1 MFFNPDRGKPT
12 HEVIFFPKTKN
23 IICPNLYFNN
33 LPIVKTKSQKH
44 LKLNLDVR
52 LMFTDLINE
61 RIGKVMKVIGLHV
74 DFQYF
79 LPVYKSFIRSYL
91 D

>member
-1 MFFNPDRGKPT
+1 MSFNLDRGKPT
-12 HEVIFFPKTKN
+12 HEVIFSPKTKN

-33 LPIVKTKSQKH
+33 LTIVKTKSQKH

-61 RIGKVMKVIGLHV
+61 RIGKVMSLHV